1 MKSGV
6 PWILPN
12 ENSEL
17 GIIKINI
24 QIDNEIGSSFPGM
37 AGINHTGMQSP
48 RDLQI
53 SRRLYFFLT
62 LNPWEKR

>member
-37 AGINHTGMQSP
+37 AGINHIGMPSP
-48 RDLQI
+48 AICRFPGDYI
-53 SRRLYFFLT
+53 FFL
-62 LNPWEKR
+62 P

>member
-24 QIDNEIGSSFPGM
+24 QIDNEIGSFFPGI
-37 AGINHTGMQSP
+37 AGINNIGMQSP
-48 RDLQI
+48 AIYRFPGDYI
-53 SRRLYFFLT
+53 FFL
-62 LNPWEKR
+62 P